1 MNEAK
6 SKVRVILTGGTI
18 GSDRREGGSAPSEE
32 ASRFLSETLS
42 ALFRDKGVVPDFSYP
57 WGEGGIDSSD
67 LSPSGWLRITRD
79 VIEALRSGCSGVLIL
94 HGTDTMAYTAAW
106 LSLCFAGCPIPIIL
120 TGSQFTRDYM
130 PEDGSVNLKGAVQVM
145 CSNIKGVW
153 IYFNWKL
160 IQGNR
165 AHKARASHPD
175 AFTAMG
181 GFPVF
186 FNPEWGLIGEADS
199 PRGNRAWAPGD
210 ALNALMGIPQDL
222 VDAVCKDIRWLFLT
236 PGTGH
241 FLDGGEKII
250 GVIGYGAGNAPQRLH
265 AAIDRAYAHRD
276 DKPVIVACSQAE
288 GDMKNPFLYD
298 NVGLGW
304 LSRKGFKVFSQMDYP
319 IEFVHALACYS
330 LLLNHAGMDGESV
343 MGRYLKKH

>member
-1 MNEAK
+1 MNTIK
-6 SKVRVILTGGTI
+6 PRVRIILTGGTI
-18 GSDRREGGSAPSEE
+18 GSDRKQGGSAPSKE

-42 ALFRDKGVVPDFSYP
+42 SLFSDKGVIPDFSYP

-79 VIEALRSGCSGVLIL
+79 VAEALSSGCSGVLIL

-145 CSNIKGVW
+145 CSNVKGVW

-175 AFTAMG
+175 AFSAMG

-186 FNPEWGLIGEADS
+186 FNPEWGLIGGADS
-199 PRGNRAWAPGD
+199 PRGAMIWTPGE
-210 ALNALMGIPQDL
+210 ALNALMGIPENLADL
-222 VDAVCKDIRWLFLT
+222 VCSNIRWIFSA
-236 PGTGH
+236 PGAGH
-241 FLDGGEKII
+241 SLDGDEKLI
-250 GVIGYGAGNAPQRLH
+250 GIIGYGAGNAPQTLH
-265 AAIDRAYAHRD
+265 SAIDSSYAHRS

-288 GDMKNPFLYD
+288 GDMKNPLLYD

-304 LSRKGFKVFSQMDYP
+304 LSQRGFRVFSQMDYP

-330 LLLNHAGMDGESV
+330 LLLSHVGMDGEAL
-343 MGRYLKKH
+343 MGRYLRKY